1 MIIGDMQLT
10 IAGARRDVTDDDTS
24 TRAAPTGMTRRA
36 PLPHRGGSGG
46 GSSNVSEENDDGN
59 DEIDSNN
66 WLQSRPWSGPGE
78 TPDRTSETAGVYLR
92 DLPRHE
98 QSDDL
103 TDTAN
108 YTKVVNAVAERVKG
122 TGLNVL
128 FNNAGISSK
137 FTRLGLVKQEQ
148 ITDALLINTVA
159 PILLTKAFLPLL
171 KAAAKNAADK
181 TGLSVRRAAVVNMT
195 SILASIAQNND
206 GGFYPYRCS
215 KTALNAATKSMS
227 VDLKP
232 DGILAVCLHP
242 GWVRTDLGG
251 SNAPMD
257 VDSSVSQILNT
268 MNSLTEKHT
277 GCFVQYD
284 GKTLP
289 W

>member
-1 MIIGDMQLT
+1 MDALGIG
-10 IAGARRDVTDDDTS
+10 RRVVPDCSRLKNPHGDFPRVYE
-24 TRAAPTGMTRRA
+24 R
-36 PLPHRGGSGG
+36 LP
-46 GSSNVSEENDDGN
+46 N
-59 DEIDSNN
+59 
-66 WLQSRPWSGPGE
+66 
-78 TPDRTSETAGVYLR
+78 
-92 DLPRHE
+92 
-98 QSDDL
+98 L